1 MIWLTWPMLKRIA
14 PARNQYAKVYDINN
28 IRQATGTW
36 FINKK
41 PHNDLQ
47 YLGILKPYFSF
58 WLNL

>member
-1 MIWLTWPMLKRIA
+1 MLKRIA